1 MVLNIQI
8 HPQKQISP
16 MMFDEKSLNW
26 LDIFSQWYMVLPL
39 TVIIFRWKTF
49 DIIHRRVSYYVFF
62 NIGFAIVT
70 KIFAELKI
78 NNYFLFYFASPLM
91 LWFIYRIFEPSIG
104 MFKMWIY
111 IKMLVVGFAIFVLI
125 DMIWIEDFLK
135 IFPENIY
142 PPQEIILLFIIYYYL
157 YVFSKEARQDFSLL
171 FISIGIGLYA
181 LIILFILI
189 YNPYLGFVPN
199 TLGYFIW
206 AGIGSF
212 AEILTNSFI
221 SYGLYI
227 ARPKSV
233 NQ

>member
-1 MVLNIQI
+1 
-8 HPQKQISP
+8 
-16 MMFDEKSLNW
+16 MMFDEKLLNW
-26 LDIFSQWYMVLPL
+26 LDVFSQWYMVLPL
-39 TVIIFRWKTF
+39 TIIVFRWKTY
-49 DIIHRRVSYYVFF
+49 DKIHRRVVYYVFF
-62 NIGFAIVT
+62 NAGFAIVT

-78 NNYFLFYFASPLM
+78 NNYFLYYLASPLM
-91 LWFIYRIFEPSIG
+91 LWFIYRIYEPSISG
-104 MFKMWIY
+104 LKMWKY
-111 IKMLVVGFAIFVLI
+111 IKISVIVFAVFVLI
-125 DMIWIEDFLK
+125 DMIWIEDFKK

-157 YVFSKEARQDFSLL
+157 YIFSREARRDFSLL
-171 FISIGIGLYA
+171 LISIGIGVYA

-189 YNPYLGFVPN
+189 YNPYLGFIPN
-199 TLGYFIW
+199 TLGHFLW

-227 ARPKSV
+227 AIPKSN

>member
-1 MVLNIQI
+1 
-8 HPQKQISP
+8 
-16 MMFDEKSLNW
+16 MFDEKLLNW
-26 LDIFSQWYMVLPL
+26 LDIFSQWYMILPL
-39 TVIIFRWKTF
+39 TVIIFKWKTF
-49 DIIHRRVSYYVFF
+49 DTIHRRVAYYVFF
-62 NIGFAIVT
+62 NVGFAIIT

-78 NNYFLFYFASPLM
+78 NNYFLFYLASPLL
-91 LWFIYRIFEPSIG
+91 LWFIYRIFEPSIE
-104 MFKMWIY
+104 MLSMWKY
-111 IKMLVVGFAIFVLI
+111 IRMLVIGFAVFVLI
-125 DMIWIEDFLK
+125 DMIWIEDFK
-135 IFPENIY
+135 KTFPENIY

-157 YVFSKEARQDFSLL
+157 YIFSKEARQDFSLL

-227 ARPKSV
+227 ARPKSI